1 MKTLYIIGNGF
12 DLAHD
17 MPTSYWHF
25 QKWLKDSKDENARRL
40 HWALSH
46 LEEYCH
52 VSDLWGSLEEGLGE
66 VDIEEYLKDIKDEHV
81 GPGGNYIDNYGRVCD
96 AVSAWYDID
105 KEYILENI
113 GDFFAKWI
121 RSINDD
127 VETDEEFVQ
136 WLEPN
141 GLYLSFNY
149 TSTLEKVYNIDPQNI
164 LHIHGN
170 AKNKQDYLEFG
181 HGKIYDLD
189 ECEKIG
195 DKVLGFDS
203 DSIAKHYGEEL
214 NKLYK
219 DTKSILERNQQW
231 FDNISI
237 YDIKTIYCYGLSFG
251 KVDDL
256 YYKDI
261 IKQVPNAQWIFYIY
275 QGKDYNEFDRNINAV
290 LAFIKRMHLD
300 KKMCKAYDSFFI
312 DRKVQLN

>member
-1 MKTLYIIGNGF
+1 MKKLYIIGNGF

-46 LEEYCH
+46 LEGYCN

-81 GPGGNYIDNYGRVCD
+81 GPRGNYIDNYGRVSD
-96 AVSAWYDID
+96 AVYAWYDID
-105 KEYILENI
+105 KEYILEI
-113 GDFFAKWI
+113 ISDFFAKWI
-121 RSINDD
+121 HSIKED
-127 VETDEEFVQ
+127 VEVDEEFAQ
-136 WLEPN
+136 WLDPN
-141 GLYLSFNY
+141 GIYLSFNY
-149 TSTLEKVYNIDPQNI
+149 TNTLEKVYNIDPQNI

-170 AKNKQDYLEFG
+170 AKNKQDCLEFG
-181 HGKIYDLD
+181 HGTIYDLE

-231 FDNISI
+231 FDELSKNVIEN
-237 YDIKTIYCYGLSFG
+237 IYCYGLSFG
-251 KVDDL
+251 EVDDL
-256 YYKDI
+256 YYEEI
-261 IKQVPNAQWIFYIY
+261 VKQVLNAQWIFYIY
-275 QGKDYNEFDRNINAV
+275 EGKNYTDFKKNKNDV
-290 LAFIKRMHLD
+290 HAFIKRIHLYIQ
-300 KKMCKAYDSFFI
+300 KCKAYDSFFL
-312 DRKVQLN
+312 DREIKLN